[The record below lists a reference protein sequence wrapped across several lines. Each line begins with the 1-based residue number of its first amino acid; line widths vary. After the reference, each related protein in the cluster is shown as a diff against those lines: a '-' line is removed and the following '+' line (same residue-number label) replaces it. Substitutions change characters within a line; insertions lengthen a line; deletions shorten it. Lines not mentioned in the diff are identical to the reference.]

1 MNHKSKTEWVY
12 ETIKRHILEGKWPP
26 GERRNADDIA
36 RSLKVSRTP
45 VVSAS
50 KLLETE
56 GLLTIIPQV
65 GMEVPSLTIER
76 IEETFYIRG
85 ALSDLATALACRHL
99 TQKDLEKLDS
109 LVRLMNR
116 SVLARDARSFSK
128 LNREFHY
135 AIFKGCKM
143 SHLVM
148 LLSRYWDSG
157 TRYAKFFNRL
167 PKIMISSAKRHY
179 EIVEALKR
187 HDEVGARSA
196 AEKDSVDFG
205 LAVAR
210 FLVETRK
217 ASAGRKK

>member
-1 MNHKSKTEWVY
+1 MASRRKAKCR
-12 ETIKRHILEGKWPP
+12 RHRKILKGQS
-26 GERRNADDIA
+26 N
-36 RSLKVSRTP
+36 P

-85 ALSDLATALACRHL
+85 ALSGLATALACRHL

-109 LVRLMNR
+109 LVKVMDR

-135 AIFKGCKM
+135 SIFKNCKM
-143 SHLVM
+143 SHLLM

-167 PKIMISSAKRHY
+167 PKIMMSSAKRHH
-179 EIVEALKR
+179 EILEALKK
-187 HDEVGARSA
+187 HDEGGARSA

-205 LAVAR
+205 LAVSR
-210 FLVETRK
+210 FLMEARK
-217 ASAGRKK
+217 ALSGGKNEACSSVSILRFDP